1 MVAFFNIEAR
11 GVPAPGAPGAPAA
24 PWAPGALALCALLA
38 GTPVGAATR
47 QPQAIVLDAQSAD
60 ADLSNN
66 NVLFRKVRITQG
78 DMSIA
83 ADQGQGT
90 QQKTR
95 LDFNNSLWLFRGNV
109 KIAMNGGLLTSD
121 DAEISFAKQQLAKAV
136 VNGKPAEFEQKVAK
150 TGKVAQGRA
159 DSIDYDAASGMV
171 RLLKNA
177 WLSDGQTDM
186 RGELLKYD
194 VVNQVIRAEASEQN
208 SQRVHIV
215 ITPPPA
221 KP

>member
-1 MVAFFNIEAR
+1 
-11 GVPAPGAPGAPAA
+11 
-24 PWAPGALALCALLA
+24 
-38 GTPVGAATR
+38 
-47 QPQAIVLDAQSAD
+47 
-60 ADLSNN
+60 
-66 NVLFRKVRITQG
+66 
-78 DMSIA
+78 MSIA

-109 KIAMNGGLLTSD
+109 RIAMNGGLLTSD

-150 TGKVAQGRA
+150 TGKVAEGRA
-159 DSIDYDAASGMV
+159 DTIDYDAASGMV

-194 VVNQVIRAEASEQN
+194 LVNQVIRAEASEQN

>member
-1 MVAFFNIEAR
+1 MVAFIS
-11 GVPAPGAPGAPAA
+11 VKIPAALAVGAPATLAMLAVLVASPVVAA
-24 PWAPGALALCALLA
+24 P
-38 GTPVGAATR
+38 R
-47 QPQAIVLDAQSAD
+47 QPLAIVLDAQSAD

-95 LDFNNSLWLFRGNV
+95 LDFNDSLWIFRGNV
-109 KIAMNGGLLTSD
+109 KIVMNGGLLTSD
-121 DAEISFAKQQLAKAV
+121 DAEISFVKQQLSKAV

-159 DSIDYDAASGMV
+159 DTIDYDAAHGMV
-171 RLLKNA
+171 RLSKNA

-186 RGELLKYD
+186 RGELLRYD
-194 VVNQVIRAEASEQN
+194 VVGQVIRAEASEQN

>member
-11 GVPAPGAPGAPAA
+11 GVPAPGAPAA

-38 GTPVGAATR
+38 GAPVGAATR